1 MGNEGVAGQE
11 DIAAS
16 VAVARVLADNR
27 TSAASTRRFARP
39 PSIHRRVVPARLK

>member
-11 DIAAS
+11 DTAAS

-27 TSAASTRRFARP
+27 TSAASTRRFHFL
-39 PSIHRRVVPARLK
+39 HRFTGV